1 MVSRGVSQPVSAERR
16 LLNLGIALPNPPH
29 PLGAYVEAVQSGSL
43 LFLSGMLPIRD
54 GKLQFVGRLGKER
67 DEGAGR
73 DALRTATLNALS
85 AAKAQVGSLDRVTR
99 VVSVKVYLATEGD
112 FYNQPVVA
120 DAASELLRDL
130 FGEDRM
136 SVRSVLGV
144 SALPL
149 GAPVMLEVIFEVSN
163 QDAGS

>member
-1 MVSRGVSQPVSAERR
+1 MVSLRVAQPASAERR
-16 LLNLGIALPNPPH
+16 LLDLGITLPNPPH

-43 LFLSGMLPIRD
+43 LYLSGMLPVKD
-54 GKLQFVGRLGKER
+54 GKLQFVGRLGKEL
-67 DEGAGR
+67 DEVAGR

-85 AAKAQVGSLDRVTR
+85 AAKAHIGYLDRVIT

-112 FYNQPVVA
+112 FYNQPGVA

-149 GAPVMLEVIFEVSN
+149 GAPVMLEVIFEVGN